1 MSLESAAESRVV
13 VDGAYRFGGSRFQT
27 VGPQTEKARFPNSV
41 RLLSTT
47 AALVDADRS
56 WSMIAKSFDVEEQNL
71 AQ

>member
-1 MSLESAAESRVV
+1 MAR
-13 VDGAYRFGGSRFQT
+13 RFGGSRFQT

-56 WSMIAKSFDVEEQNL
+56 CMILGYFNFEV
-71 AQ
+71 